1 MTGFLDRLLH
11 ADKPQPLDVDTAAAM
26 LSTTPGLLREFER
39 SYHANVLD
47 RKNAPTGPLGPDAK
61 TVVESRS
68 GHGLSDEALALDARI
83 VRELL
88 SDTGVIRFDGERL
101 TTIPALAPVPEKYVT
116 ESDVNALQTGERPQL
131 AGELIHRQI
140 DAVNYP
146 LLLDM
151 WRRATDPKRS
161 ARQRHEAYGM
171 FRTGL
176 DLLDL
181 DPVMYR
187 MLDMNPASIGHW
199 LPALVKANEG
209 KTFFRIPKT
218 TIAKAPLT
226 LLQLSRVEYESL
238 TAATLDVV
246 DRWAQAAFRLK
257 PDESYFLKTG
267 TFSNKYDFRNAHV
280 TEPHEVMQ
288 IGEYLLYL
296 QSQAVE
302 MAGPLSQP
310 ATYGVSTTNEMVVRE
325 YIPDTHD
332 LPTIYMGLPLRCEY
346 RCFIDCDTDEL
357 LGIHPYW
364 DPKVMNHR
372 FRDWPDSDNPHMRVR
387 EDWREQ
393 AARLE
398 AAARILPDPHVRVA
412 GRSYGG
418 PDPMT
423 LAHYG
428 VVRIRPYM
436 DQLTLPASNVDR
448 WDLIPALRPFLGR
461 DVQSV
466 PCDGDAI
473 DVAARGMLDRHPGAG
488 VVVKFML
495 REKRLPLAFID
506 PDGTFEQ
513 SDEYGGKP
521 ERIPF
526 AAWRWAGYDLALFEG
541 KPDAVLVQQRVR
553 MRYEYRVQV
562 IGGEPVCGAGCIER
576 FTPAD
581 NRGNRYDP
589 RMEETRNSGR
599 IESHP
604 DIARLYEA
612 FAHEAAH
619 AIRGEVEGPYVM
631 DLYLDDAGQPHV
643 IELNPQSNSGL
654 YALDM
659 DALLTAIR
667 DNPEQ
672 FMPDPSRSGM
682 PGCLG
687 VREESVV

>member
-116 ESDVNALQTGERPQL
+116 ESDVNAPQTGERPQL

-280 TEPHEVMQ
+280 AEPHEVMQ

-372 FRDWPDSDNPHMRVR
+372 FRDWPDSDNPHMRHDAVTYKLR
-387 EDWREQ
+387 EPSLMREYEATKDLVATHVAGLLPGLDLAGQWSLDIMRDGDDYWLIDMAPAERSTFYEQ
-393 AARLE
+393 AVPKGKR
-398 AAARILPDPHVRVA
+398 R
-412 GRSYGG
+412 
-418 PDPMT
+418 PM
-423 LAHYG
+423 
-428 VVRIRPYM
+428 M
-436 DQLTLPASNVDR
+436 EN
-448 WDLIPALRPFLGR
+448 WIPEL
-461 DVQSV
+461 
-466 PCDGDAI
+466 
-473 DVAARGMLDRHPGAG
+473 
-488 VVVKFML
+488 
-495 REKRLPLAFID
+495 
-506 PDGTFEQ
+506 
-513 SDEYGGKP
+513 GGK
-521 ERIPF
+521 
-526 AAWRWAGYDLALFEG
+526 
-541 KPDAVLVQQRVR
+541 
-553 MRYEYRVQV
+553 
-562 IGGEPVCGAGCIER
+562 
-576 FTPAD
+576 
-581 NRGNRYDP
+581 
-589 RMEETRNSGR
+589 
-599 IESHP
+599 H
-604 DIARLYEA
+604 
-612 FAHEAAH
+612 
-619 AIRGEVEGPYVM
+619 
-631 DLYLDDAGQPHV
+631 
-643 IELNPQSNSGL
+643 
-654 YALDM
+654 
-659 DALLTAIR
+659 
-667 DNPEQ
+667 
-672 FMPDPSRSGM
+672 
-682 PGCLG
+682 
-687 VREESVV
+687 

>member
-26 LSTTPGLLREFER
+26 LRTTPGLLREFER

-116 ESDVNALQTGERPQL
+116 ESDVNALQSGERPQL

-267 TFSNKYDFRNAHV
+267 TFSSKYDYRNTHV
-280 TEPHEVMQ
+280 AGPHEVAQ
-288 IGEYLLYL
+288 IGEYLLYI

-302 MAGPLSQP
+302 MAGPLNQP
-310 ATYGVSTTNEMVVRE
+310 STYGVSTRLKPSDYCKRE
-325 YIPDTHD
+325 LGMKQVKSRAWLERYWAASGFREPASCGAPADCQHGAHLVEDASLVLLRCLHVLIPESQGDLSLRRHADPVFHKTSQTGPVPFALIPDEA
-332 LPTIYMGLPLRCEY
+332 PLCTTRSKNV
-346 RCFIDCDTDEL
+346 R
-357 LGIHPYW
+357 HVAHAV
-364 DPKVMNHR
+364 K
-372 FRDWPDSDNPHMRVR
+372 SRVR
-387 EDWREQ
+387 T
-393 AARLE
+393 
-398 AAARILPDPHVRVA
+398 I
-412 GRSYGG
+412 
-418 PDPMT
+418 
-423 LAHYG
+423 
-428 VVRIRPYM
+428 
-436 DQLTLPASNVDR
+436 
-448 WDLIPALRPFLGR
+448 
-461 DVQSV
+461 
-466 PCDGDAI
+466 
-473 DVAARGMLDRHPGAG
+473 MLDR
-488 VVVKFML
+488 
-495 REKRLPLAFID
+495 
-506 PDGTFEQ
+506 
-513 SDEYGGKP
+513 
-521 ERIPF
+521 
-526 AAWRWAGYDLALFEG
+526 
-541 KPDAVLVQQRVR
+541 RV
-553 MRYEYRVQV
+553 YRVAMQAK
-562 IGGEPVCGAGCIER
+562 GGR
-576 FTPAD
+576 
-581 NRGNRYDP
+581 
-589 RMEETRNSGR
+589 
-599 IESHP
+599 
-604 DIARLYEA
+604 
-612 FAHEAAH
+612 
-619 AIRGEVEGPYVM
+619 
-631 DLYLDDAGQPHV
+631 
-643 IELNPQSNSGL
+643 
-654 YALDM
+654 
-659 DALLTAIR
+659 
-667 DNPEQ
+667 
-672 FMPDPSRSGM
+672 
-682 PGCLG
+682 
-687 VREESVV
+687 

>member
-1 MTGFLDRLLH
+1 MTGFLDRILNG
-11 ADKPQPLDVDTAAAM
+11 DGPRPLDVDTAAAM
-26 LSTTPGLLREFER
+26 LRTTPGLLREFER

-47 RKNAPTGPLGPDAK
+47 RKNAPTGPLGPDARS
-61 TVVESRS
+61 VIESRS
-68 GHGLSDEALALDARI
+68 GHDLSDAVLALDARI

-88 SDTGVIRFDGERL
+88 ADTSIIRYDGERL
-101 TTIPALAPVPEKYVT
+101 TAAPSLVPVPESYVT
-116 ESDVNALQTGERPQL
+116 EADVDVLEPGERPQL

-176 DLLDL
+176 DLLDM

-187 MLDMNPASIGHW
+187 MLDLNPAGMGHW

-346 RCFIDCDTDEL
+346 RCFI
-357 LGIHPYW
+357 
-364 DPKVMNHR
+364 
-372 FRDWPDSDNPHMRVR
+372 F
-387 EDWREQ
+387 
-393 AARLE
+393 
-398 AAARILPDPHVRVA
+398 
-412 GRSYGG
+412 
-418 PDPMT
+418 
-423 LAHYG
+423 
-428 VVRIRPYM
+428 
-436 DQLTLPASNVDR
+436 
-448 WDLIPALRPFLGR
+448 FL
-461 DVQSV
+461 
-466 PCDGDAI
+466 
-473 DVAARGMLDRHPGAG
+473 
-488 VVVKFML
+488 
-495 REKRLPLAFID
+495 
-506 PDGTFEQ
+506 
-513 SDEYGGKP
+513 
-521 ERIPF
+521 
-526 AAWRWAGYDLALFEG
+526 
-541 KPDAVLVQQRVR
+541 
-553 MRYEYRVQV
+553 
-562 IGGEPVCGAGCIER
+562 VCG
-576 FTPAD
+576 
-581 NRGNRYDP
+581 DP
-589 RMEETRNSGR
+589 V
-599 IESHP
+599 
-604 DIARLYEA
+604 L
-612 FAHEAAH
+612 
-619 AIRGEVEGPYVM
+619 
-631 DLYLDDAGQPHV
+631 
-643 IELNPQSNSGL
+643 
-654 YALDM
+654 
-659 DALLTAIR
+659 
-667 DNPEQ
+667 
-672 FMPDPSRSGM
+672 
-682 PGCLG
+682 
-687 VREESVV
+687 

>member
-1 MTGFLDRLLH
+1 MNGHDFTLEQNTEARMMLAVARRGLAAAINDTENGIGHLSCDDPKIMEQVRAHWRRLYDTYMNADALLSDLESCARHLTDGDKWEPNPIADGMKPMEMAKGCACFIAETPDGVLIIPSEPTPGENTAKRLANTLNALTGDVLLDATGIRLLGTQFLFAYHSRLDRPVDYGVNLTGMRFPDRLGLLDRADRHPGFLPLRPVVANGTGALERSGRELWAITARTLGRLLH

-372 FRDWPDSDNPHMRVR
+372 FRDWPDSDNPHMRHDAVTYKLR
-387 EDWREQ
+387 EPSLMREYEATKDLVATHVVGLLPGLDLAGQWSLDIMRDGDDYWLIDMAPAERSTFYEQ
-393 AARLE
+393 AVPKGKR
-398 AAARILPDPHVRVA
+398 R
-412 GRSYGG
+412 
-418 PDPMT
+418 PMMENWMPE
-423 LAHYG
+423 L
-428 VVRIRPYM
+428 
-436 DQLTLPASNVDR
+436 
-448 WDLIPALRPFLGR
+448 
-461 DVQSV
+461 
-466 PCDGDAI
+466 
-473 DVAARGMLDRHPGAG
+473 
-488 VVVKFML
+488 
-495 REKRLPLAFID
+495 
-506 PDGTFEQ
+506 
-513 SDEYGGKP
+513 GGK
-521 ERIPF
+521 
-526 AAWRWAGYDLALFEG
+526 
-541 KPDAVLVQQRVR
+541 
-553 MRYEYRVQV
+553 
-562 IGGEPVCGAGCIER
+562 
-576 FTPAD
+576 
-581 NRGNRYDP
+581 
-589 RMEETRNSGR
+589 
-599 IESHP
+599 H
-604 DIARLYEA
+604 
-612 FAHEAAH
+612 
-619 AIRGEVEGPYVM
+619 
-631 DLYLDDAGQPHV
+631 
-643 IELNPQSNSGL
+643 
-654 YALDM
+654 
-659 DALLTAIR
+659 
-667 DNPEQ
+667 
-672 FMPDPSRSGM
+672 
-682 PGCLG
+682 
-687 VREESVV
+687 